1 MKIFSSFFSPKS
13 LYWYVLNYVSYLTKL
28 SFLIFSEYFS
38 IYSDLWKRNHL
49 EERNHIEKKWRKG
62 LQRVNLQVVVK
73 SRWQKESLVNHFYDI
88 TTDLVTQKLHTIF
101 SEVWKNKTQIICF
114 IAFLPTSWIRWRS
127 NKEWEKL
134 LWWNWKLETWKFF
147 KCIHSWN
154 PTVVWKRLGFLKYH
168 LTLYFLKNN
177 Y

>member
-1 MKIFSSFFSPKS
+1 MEKKSSWGMQSHREEMKKRIAEGKPAGGSEIEVTKR
-13 LYWYVLNYVSYLTKL
+13 KL
-28 SFLIFSEYFS
+28 SKSFLWHNNWLSYSETTHNLFWSLKKQNSNYFS
-38 IYSDLWKRNHL
+38 
-49 EERNHIEKKWRKG
+49 
-62 LQRVNLQVVVK
+62 
-73 SRWQKESLVNHFYDI
+73 
-88 TTDLVTQKLHTIF
+88 
-101 SEVWKNKTQIICF
+101 F

>member
-49 EERNHIEKKWRKG
+49 EECNHIERKWRKG

-101 SEVWKNKTQIICF
+101 SEVWNNKTQIISVSLHF
-114 IAFLPTSWIRWRS
+114 FQLPESDEEAIR
-127 NKEWEKL
+127 NEK
-134 LWWNWKLETWKFF
+134 NCCDE
-147 KCIHSWN
+147 I
-154 PTVVWKRLGFLKYH
+154 
-168 LTLYFLKNN
+168 KN
-177 Y
+177 